1 MNRVHG
7 IPAIVAATLV
17 IGSSLVPQFS
27 TAAARHSAK
36 PSHSATAAAT
46 HSMLEGLEIFQLD
59 GPHSPIEFIVP
70 WMGLS
75 KVRGNFDDCIGTIVF
90 DSTDI
95 TRSSVSILART
106 PSLHTGSALRD
117 KDLKGPD
124 WFEVER
130 FPTALFRSK
139 SIVKEGDGY
148 RMRGSL
154 TIHGVTRDV
163 EFPFSFT
170 GRLARAN
177 HEVRVG
183 FEGQLVVRR
192 QDFGLIGPERF
203 NVVTELGKAMIGDE
217 VDLSLAI
224 EGWRAGARDTLFDH
238 AADSLARR
246 VKIAGFATVAK
257 EYRAVRART
266 ADSLMVVDEGVLN
279 NLGYAYLERAQPG
292 NALNAFQLEA
302 ESYPGSAFAP
312 TGLTQAFATLGD
324 SARAVESGAKA
335 LALNPNALRAT
346 EILRR
351 VRSEARD

>member
-1 MNRVHG
+1 
-7 IPAIVAATLV
+7 
-17 IGSSLVPQFS
+17 
-27 TAAARHSAK
+27 
-36 PSHSATAAAT
+36 
-46 HSMLEGLEIFQLD
+46 MLEGLEIFQLD
-59 GPHSPIEFIVP
+59 SPHSPIEFSVP

-75 KVRGNFDDCIGTIVF
+75 KVRGSFDDCIGTIVF

-106 PSLHTGSALRD
+106 PSLHTGNALRD

-124 WFEVER
+124 WFDVGE
-130 FPTALFRSK
+130 FPTAVFRSK
-139 SIVKEGDGY
+139 SIVKGGDGY

-183 FEGQLVVRR
+183 FEGQLAVRR
-192 QDFGLIGPERF
+192 QDFGLSGPERF

-217 VDLSLAI
+217 VDLSFAI

-246 VKIAGFATVAK
+246 VSIAGFATVAK
-257 EYRAVRART
+257 EYRQLRART
-266 ADSLMVVDEGVLN
+266 PDSLMVVDEGVLN
-279 NLGYAYLERAQPG
+279 NLGFAYLERDQPQ
-292 NALNAFQLEA
+292 NAVNAFQLEA
-302 ESYPGSAFAP
+302 ESYPRSAFP
-312 TGLTQAFATLGD
+312 LTGLTQAYATLGD
-324 SARAVESGAKA
+324 SARAIESGTKA
-335 LALNPNALRAT
+335 LGLNPTALRT
-346 EILRR
+346 IEILRR
-351 VRSEARD
+351 VRPQAKD